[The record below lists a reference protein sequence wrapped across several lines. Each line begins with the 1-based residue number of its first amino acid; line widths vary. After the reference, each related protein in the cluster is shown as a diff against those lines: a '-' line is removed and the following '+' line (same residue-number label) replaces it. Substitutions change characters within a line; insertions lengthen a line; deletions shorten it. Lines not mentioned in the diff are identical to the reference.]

1 MGGWRTLCKGRISSN
16 SLIVV
21 KVREKKVVERERNNN
36 DRWRR
41 VFEALSTVLSASSL
55 FIDHMGGKLFFMVS
69 NLCTILPAA
78 RISTITINML
88 N

>member
-36 DRWRR
+36 DRGRR
-41 VFEALSTVLSASSL
+41 VFEALATGLSASSL
-55 FIDHMGGKLFFMVS
+55 YLDHMGKLFFMVS
-69 NLCTILPAA
+69 NLSTILPAT
-78 RISTITINML
+78 STSTINML